1 MTNGYLSDYES
12 DYFAFLSKL
21 LMPTLFSSRGEAPLL
36 MSSLTTSV
44 WPPSVATWSGVLSV
58 MRFLEVVTMLL
69 SNLSSSSST
78 RTLPF
83 LAAMWAEVFPS

>member
-1 MTNGYLSDYES
+1 MS
-12 DYFAFLSKL
+12 A
-21 LMPTLFSSRGEAPLL
+21 LFSSRGEAPLL

-44 WPPSVATWSGVLSV
+44 CPPSVATWSGVLSV
-58 MRFLEVVTMLL
+58 IRFLLVVTMLL